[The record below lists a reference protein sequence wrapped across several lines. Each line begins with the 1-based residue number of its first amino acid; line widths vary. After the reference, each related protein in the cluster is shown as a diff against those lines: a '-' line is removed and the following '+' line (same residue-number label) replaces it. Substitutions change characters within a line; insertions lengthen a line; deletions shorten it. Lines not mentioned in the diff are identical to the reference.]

1 MNTAALPCPGRH
13 RHRGFTL
20 VELLV
25 ALVVMAV
32 LAAMSW
38 QGVDSMMRSRE
49 ATQASIERTLRLSN
63 VLAQWEQDL
72 TAVVQTPQSVADAL
86 TFDGA
91 RVRMLRR
98 TETGMQVV
106 VWALREGALMRWASP
121 STTRWTQ
128 LQEFYLQ
135 GLQLIGNESG
145 QLRTLDGLSS
155 IQLYFF
161 RGNDWGNAQS
171 QGDLLAPTDQVAPPG
186 TPAGT
191 TSGTTTGTTSVATAT
206 SPGAAAAAAA
216 GAGSRRNLQQLPT
229 GVRLVLGFASEGEE
243 QKLTRDVVLSPQ
255 AAQGQQP

>member
-1 MNTAALPCPGRH
+1 VKHASASPRIGRQ

-38 QGVDSMMRSRE
+38 QGVDSMMRARE

-72 TAVVQTPQSVADAL
+72 TAIVQTPQSVADAL

-98 TETGMQVV
+98 TDTGMQVV

-121 STTRWTQ
+121 TTTRWAQ

-155 IQLYFF
+155 IQLYYFG
-161 RGNDWGNAQS
+161 GNGWNNAQT
-171 QGDLLAPTDQVAPPG
+171 QRDLAPTDQVAGTPPG
-186 TPAGT
+186 TPPGT
-191 TSGTTTGTTSVATAT
+191 TSGTTSGTTAA

-216 GAGSRRNLQQLPT
+216 GAGTRRNLQQLPT
-229 GVRLVLGFASEGEE
+229 GVRLVLGFAADGEE
-243 QKLTRDVVLSPQ
+243 QKLTRDVVMSPH
-255 AAQGQQP
+255 ATQGQP

>member
-1 MNTAALPCPGRH
+1 MKSTTAAPRLH
-13 RHRGFTL
+13 RHQRRGFTL

-38 QGVDSMMRSRE
+38 QGVDSMMRARE
-49 ATQASIERTLRLSN
+49 ATQASMERTLRLSN

-72 TAVVQTPQSVADAL
+72 TAIVQTPQSVADAL

-98 TETGMQVV
+98 TDTGMQVV

-121 STTRWTQ
+121 TTTRWAQ

-135 GLQLIGNESG
+135 GMQLIGNESG

-161 RGNDWGNAQS
+161 RGSAWSNAQS
-171 QGDLLAPTDQVAPPG
+171 QGDLAPTDQVGTPPG
-186 TPAGT
+186 TPPGT
-191 TSGTTTGTTSVATAT
+191 TSGTTSGTTAA

-229 GVRLVLGFASEGEE
+229 GVRLVLGFPADGEE
-243 QKLTRDVVLSPQ
+243 QKLTRDVVMSPQ
-255 AAQGQQP
+255 ASQGPQP

>member
-1 MNTAALPCPGRH
+1 MNRSKSHPISQR
-13 RHRGFTL
+13 RRGFTL
-20 VELLV
+20 VELLI

-38 QGVDSMMRSRE
+38 QGVDSMMRARE

-72 TAVVQTPQSVADAL
+72 TAIVQTPQSVADAL

-98 TETGMQVV
+98 TDTGMQVV
-106 VWALREGALMRWASP
+106 VWELREGALMRWASP
-121 STTRWTQ
+121 STTRRAQ

-155 IQLYFF
+155 IQLYYF
-161 RGNDWGNAQS
+161 GGTGWNNAQT
-171 QGDLLAPTDQVAPPG
+171 QRDAAPSDQVAASS
-186 TPAGT
+186 TSSGT
-191 TSGTTTGTTSVATAT
+191 TSGTTAA

-229 GVRLVLGFASEGEE
+229 GVRLVLGFASDGEE
-243 QKLTRDVVLSPQ
+243 QKLTRDVVMSPQ
-255 AAQGQQP
+255 ASQGPQP